1 MQSIYAMHQ
10 SKSDN
15 LEREEK
21 FLLHSLDNVQD
32 LYLVMISSLLEIKK
46 MEENFLL
53 EQGGQCFPGFFL
65 EIFYCALIF
74 LRQKSPIAN

>member
-1 MQSIYAMHQ
+1 VTFRQCDLHVLYYVDQHYIMEGDERFRSGQSGSRI
-10 SKSDN
+10 D
-15 LEREEK
+15 EG
-21 FLLHSLDNVQD
+21 
-32 LYLVMISSLLEIKK
+32 IKK